1 MLSKFNE
8 LAMSIDGVIMD
19 VVDVWKD
26 DLIPVIAGNL
36 QDLDGIRG
44 LVVVSYGKGNGH
56 NQYGLYENGAIH
68 RVTSETIDDGYTWNG
83 DDVHV
88 KAYKTIYTVHEKIDQ
103 IEIEDLDYFDDENIE
118 NVACKLIESLREHG
132 L

>member
-36 QDLDGIRG
+36 QDLDGIRS
-44 LVVVSYGKGNGH
+44 LVVVSYSKGNGYH
-56 NQYGLYENGAIH
+56 QYGLFENGLIH
-68 RVTSETIDDGYTWNG
+68 RVTSNTVENGHTWNG
-83 DDVHV
+83 DDVYV
-88 KAYKTIYTVHEKIDQ
+88 KAYKTTYEIHEKIDQ